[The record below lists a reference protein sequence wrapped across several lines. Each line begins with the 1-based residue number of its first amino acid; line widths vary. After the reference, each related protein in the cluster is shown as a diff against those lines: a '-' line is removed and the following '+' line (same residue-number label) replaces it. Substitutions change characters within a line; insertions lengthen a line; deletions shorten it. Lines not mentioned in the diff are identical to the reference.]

1 MKHIHSILFATG
13 AALALAGCG
22 GGAGNA
28 DDSQPV
34 ANAAAYPTTAASGS
48 VAAEPVAAPTA
59 PIAAPAA
66 VATPAAASK
75 AAPRPAGPGR
85 FAAWTADEI
94 AGGANANCVIKIP
107 AGDYRGACK
116 FTAEGGASFSVEHPN
131 GYPLIGDVE
140 SFYLAADTRTVA
152 RLHGMDPVEG
162 MQDYGVVNRPSTRE
176 ACWGNA
182 TARICP
188 YAK

>member
-1 MKHIHSILFATG
+1 MISLRTSMFVAA
-13 AALALAGCG
+13 AALALAACG
-22 GGAGNA
+22 GEGDAPENMATSVADAGEYSAA
-28 DDSQPV
+28 DNS
-34 ANAAAYPTTAASGS
+34 AAA
-48 VAAEPVAAPTA
+48 
-59 PIAAPAA
+59 AAPAA
-66 VATPAAASK
+66 ATAPEPAASQSAPAAAE
-75 AAPRPAGPGR
+75 AAGPGK
-85 FAAWTADEI
+85 FEAWTVDEV
-94 AGGANANCVIKIP
+94 AGGANANCVIRIP
-107 AGDYRGACK
+107 AGKYRGVCK

-140 SFYLAADTRTVA
+140 SFYLAADTRTDA

-162 MQDYGVVNRPSTRE
+162 MQDYGIVTRPNTRE